1 MIVIRDIVVR
11 FSISVILEVL
21 LTYLKH
27 RGLVEF
33 ISNAHGFVWC
43 SELLDHNSGKGL
55 PLYFPLKKMTV
66 PL

>member
-1 MIVIRDIVVR
+1 MIRDIAVR
-11 FSISVILEVL
+11 LSRSVILEVL

-27 RGLVEF
+27 RGLVKF
-33 ISNAHGFVWC
+33 SSNAPGFVRC

-66 PL
+66 PLQI